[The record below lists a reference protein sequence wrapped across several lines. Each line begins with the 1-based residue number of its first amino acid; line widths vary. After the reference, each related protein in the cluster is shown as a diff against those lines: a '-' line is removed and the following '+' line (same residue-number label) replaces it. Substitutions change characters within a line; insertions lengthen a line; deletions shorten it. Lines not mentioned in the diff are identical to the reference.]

1 MRTIAGETGKRDAP
15 SGRQAAVRI
24 VARWLRSS
32 VFPSRL
38 METVESDRAFVLEVV
53 SGVVRWRRALEWVR
67 QRLVP
72 TRPRAEMDAPILVG
86 LYQVLFMDTVPDYAI
101 VNETVETAKSL
112 LGQRAAN
119 FVNAVLR
126 RALAEGPSLQQELAQ
141 QPAGVRLSHPD
152 LLLERW
158 TRQFGEENARRLCE
172 WNNTRPDIAVRVNL
186 ARTTFETFCRAL
198 ETGGIHARPH
208 AFAPGRCLVL
218 PHGVRIADLPGYS
231 DGWFA
236 VQDPSTMAAVELLEA
251 RPGERVLD
259 ACAAPGGKTGLL
271 AELMQ
276 GQGALVAMD
285 PAAQRLAPLRE
296 NLARLGWG
304 FVTVIQGAVNDPVAV
319 RKACAESGQEAH
331 FQAILLDVPCT
342 NTGVVRRR
350 PDARWRF
357 SLERLGQACETQRV
371 ILDGASALLGA
382 GGRMVY
388 STCSLEPEENEEQVR
403 RWLAAHPGFTLA
415 GERRLFPPDSGTDGM
430 YGARLVKQE

>member
-1 MRTIAGETGKRDAP
+1 MRTTTGETGKRDT
-15 SGRQAAVRI
+15 SGGRQAAVRI

-32 VFPSRL
+32 VFPNRL

-86 LYQVLFMDTVPDYAI
+86 LYQVLFMDTVPDYAV

-126 RALAEGPSLQQELAQ
+126 RALAEGPSLRQELAQ
-141 QPAGVRLSHPD
+141 QPTGVRLSHPD

-172 WNNTRPDIAVRVNL
+172 WNNARPDVAVRVNL
-186 ARTTFETFCRAL
+186 ARTSFEAFCRAL
-198 ETGGIHARPH
+198 ETAGIKARPH
-208 AFAPGRCLVL
+208 AFAPERCLVL
-218 PHGVRIADLPGYS
+218 PHGVRIADLPGYR

-251 RPGERVLD
+251 RPGERILD

-276 GQGALVAMD
+276 GQGVLVAMD
-285 PAAQRLAPLRE
+285 SVAQRLAPLHE

-304 FVTVIQGAVNDPVAV
+304 FVTVIQGSADDPGAV
-319 RKACAESGQEAH
+319 RKVCAESRQEAH
-331 FQAILLDVPCT
+331 FQGILLDVPCT

-357 SLERLGQACETQRV
+357 SVERLGKACKTQRA
-371 ILDGASALLGA
+371 ILDGASALLGG

-403 RWLAAHPGFTLA
+403 RWLAAHPDFTLA

-430 YGARLVKQE
+430 YAARLVKQG